1 MNERTTTRTRA
12 AIESRAQKEARRT
25 AQAHARHTAP
35 TFAPMTATAGE
46 HAAIFPA
53 LPDMTPAALYY
64 LPELCAALVVR
75 ARERETGLKLF
86 TELKAAARRDNQ
98 IMHNRAERAERAA
111 EARAEYEEA
120 RTFAAE
126 LDRIAARIS
135 TDPATAEAA
144 AEAARDERARRAA
157 AREEAEAIEKA
168 EAAATTS
175 ERAILVQSA
184 AAELVRMMNAGE
196 DLTAVIPQLCA
207 AASAALAELSNPD
220 SMTRVK
226 TVTRWL
232 NRAEAADIMNRY
244 SIDLDTTPPQKI
256 PAAMTK
262 AGAAC
267 FKTIEA
273 KERKA
278 ERAALDKKDP
288 AALALKA
295 TTADGRAICMVYHY
309 KTVSPYVTF
318 SQFDAPENA
327 PELSTNSGINAIFNQ
342 TDRERITALF
352 DRAKLT
358 DRERILCLYAANQ
371 TADSHAKKA
380 RAESLKADA
389 ERIANTDKKHRAQER
404 KRADARADKAAA
416 AARWTYAFDRL
427 SRTDSGTKYSTATR
441 DKYKQRIAA
450 ALARARTAPEAPTA
464 AERAEDTRRMWEAM
478 QRNSRRA
485 AATIPAARADLVAAA
500 SVAAASVTAPAPV
513 IDWTAPT
520 PHEYTNA
527 AAERAAQREA
537 AEAAAAQRV
546 KNRIAAAEE
555 KRRTERPTEYHTRAA
570 DIAATRAFNAFF
582 DLCDHIRENRDT
594 LTAAELAELTAKKR
608 RLRAELERLEALRA
622 AAASVS
628 NDAWTP
634 NPYTQTPAAALI
646 AFQMLSR

>member
-1 MNERTTTRTRA
+1 MNERTTTRA

-25 AQAHARHTAP
+25 AAAHARHAAP
-35 TFAPMTATAGE
+35 TFAPMTATAGDYPT
-46 HAAIFPA
+46 IFPA
-53 LPDMTPAALYY
+53 LHEMTPRALYHF
-64 LPELCAALVVR
+64 PELCAALVVR

-86 TELKAAARRDNQ
+86 SELKAAARRDNQ
-98 IMHNRAERAERAA
+98 IMHHRAERAERAA

-126 LDRIAARIS
+126 LDRIAARMS

-144 AEAARDERARRAA
+144 AEAARDERARRTA

-175 ERAILVQSA
+175 ERATLVQAA
-184 AAELVRMMNAGE
+184 AAELVRMITAGE
-196 DLTAVIPQLCA
+196 DLTAAIPQLCA

-232 NRAEAADIMNRY
+232 NREEAAEIMNRY
-244 SIDLDTTPPQKI
+244 AIDLDTTPPQKI

-273 KERKA
+273 RERKA
-278 ERAALDKKDP
+278 ERAALEKNDP
-288 AALALKA
+288 AALARKA
-295 TTADGRAICMVYHY
+295 ITADGKAICMVYHY
-309 KTVSPYVTF
+309 KTVAPYVTF
-318 SQFDAPENA
+318 TQFEAPENA
-327 PELSTNSGINAIFNQ
+327 PELSTNGGINSIFNQ
-342 TDRERITALF
+342 TDRDRITALF

-358 DRERILCLYAANQ
+358 DRERVLCLYAANQ
-371 TADSHAKKA
+371 TADSRAKKA

-389 ERIANTDKKHRAQER
+389 ERIAATDKKHRAQER
-404 KRADARADKAAA
+404 KRAEARAEKAAA
-416 AARWTYAFDRL
+416 SARWTYAFDRL
-427 SRTDSGTKYSTATR
+427 SRADSGTRYTTATR
-441 DKYKQRIAA
+441 DKYRQRINA
-450 ALARARTAPEAPTA
+450 ALEKARTAPEAPTVE
-464 AERAEDTRRMWEAM
+464 ERAEAEHRKWEAM
-478 QRNSRRA
+478 QKNSRRA

-500 SVAAASVTAPAPV
+500 SVAAATIPAPAPV

-527 AAERAAQREA
+527 ADERAAQREA
-537 AEAAAAQRV
+537 AEAAAAERV
-546 KNRIAAAEE
+546 KNRIAAADE

-570 DIAATRAFNAFF
+570 DVAATRAFNAFF
-582 DLCDHIRENRDT
+582 DLCDYIRENRDT
-594 LTAAELAELTAKKR
+594 MPAAELAELTTKKR
-608 RLRAELERLEALRA
+608 RLRAELERAEARRA

-646 AFQMLSR
+646 AYQMLNR

>member
-1 MNERTTTRTRA
+1 MKATTTRA
-12 AIESRAQKEARRT
+12 ALESRAQKEARRT
-25 AQAHARHTAP
+25 AEAHARHTAP
-35 TFAPMTATAGE
+35 TFAPMTATAGDYPT
-46 HAAIFPA
+46 IFPA
-53 LPDMTPAALYY
+53 LHEMTPAALYHV
-64 LPELCAALVVR
+64 PELCAALVVR

-86 TELKAAARRDNQ
+86 SELKAAARRDNQ
-98 IMHNRAERAERAA
+98 IMHHRAERAERAA

-126 LDRIAARIS
+126 LDRIAARMS

-144 AEAARDERARRAA
+144 AEAARDERARRTA

-175 ERAILVQSA
+175 ERATLVQAA
-184 AAELVRMMNAGE
+184 AAELVRMITAGE
-196 DLTAVIPQLCA
+196 DLTAAIPQLCA

-232 NRAEAADIMNRY
+232 NREEAAEIIRRY
-244 SIDLDTTPPQKI
+244 AIDLTATPPQKI

-273 KERKA
+273 RERKA
-278 ERAALDKKDP
+278 ERAALEKIDP
-288 AALALKA
+288 AALARKA
-295 TTADGRAICMVYHY
+295 VTADGKAICMVYHY
-309 KTVSPYVTF
+309 KTVAPYVTF
-318 SQFDAPENA
+318 TQFEAPENA
-327 PELSTNSGINAIFNQ
+327 PELSTNGGINSIFNQ
-342 TDRERITALF
+342 TDRERV
-352 DRAKLT
+352 
-358 DRERILCLYAANQ
+358 LCLYAASQ
-371 TADSHAKKA
+371 TADKHAKNA

-389 ERIANTDKKHRAQER
+389 ERIAATDKKHRAQER
-404 KRADARADKAAA
+404 KRAEARAEKAAA
-416 AARWTYAFDRL
+416 SARWTYAFDRL
-427 SRTDSGTKYSTATR
+427 SRADSGTRYTTATR
-441 DKYKQRIAA
+441 DKYRQRINA
-450 ALARARTAPEAPTA
+450 ALEKARTAPEAPTA
-464 AERAEDTRRMWEAM
+464 AELADDTRRKWEAM
-478 QRNSRRA
+478 QKNSRRA

-500 SVAAASVTAPAPV
+500 SVAAATIPAPAPV

-527 AAERAAQREA
+527 ADERAAQREA
-537 AEAAAAQRV
+537 AEAAAAERV

-570 DIAATRAFNAFF
+570 DVAATRAFNAFF
-582 DLCDHIRENRDT
+582 DLCDYIRENRDT
-594 LTAAELAELTAKKR
+594 MPAAELAELTTKKR
-608 RLRAELERLEALRA
+608 RLRAELERAEARRA

-646 AFQMLSR
+646 AYQMLNR